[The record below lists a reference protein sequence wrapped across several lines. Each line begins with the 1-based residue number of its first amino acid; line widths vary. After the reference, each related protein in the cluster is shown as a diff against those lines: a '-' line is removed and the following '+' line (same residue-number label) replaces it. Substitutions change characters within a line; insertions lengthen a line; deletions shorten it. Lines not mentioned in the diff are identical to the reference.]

1 MTPLIRLAPT
11 LTKLS
16 DCEGSIVVTGSHGG
30 RYCGRLAIEERLRAV
45 IFHDA
50 GVGLDRAGIAAL
62 DILAERGIAA
72 AAASHRSCRIGDAED
87 MMDRGIISHANA
99 FAVACKVLSGL
110 DCATAAE
117 WLIGATLRD
126 ADPPDATESRST
138 ELPPG
143 ARRPLV
149 FVDSASLV
157 DAEADRGAVIVTGS
171 HGGLVGGDPKM
182 ALRVDGYAA
191 AFNDAGIGIDRAGLG
206 RLGPLD
212 ERGIAAV
219 TVAAMSAR
227 IGEARSTFEGK
238 ISAVNETARERGARE
253 GMRARELLMD
263 WVRSP

>member
-16 DCEGSIVVTGSHGG
+16 ECEGSVVVTGSHGG
-30 RYCGRLAIEERLRAV
+30 RYCGRLAIEARLRAV
-45 IFHDA
+45 IFNDA

-62 DILAERGIAA
+62 DLLAERGIAA

-87 MMDRGIISHANA
+87 MMERGIISFANA
-99 FAVACKVLSGL
+99 FAVACKVMAGL

-126 ADPPDATESRST
+126 ADPPEATESRLI

-157 DAEADRGAVIVTGS
+157 DAMADRGAVIVTGS
-171 HGGLVGGDPKM
+171 HGGLVGGDPHM

-206 RLGPLD
+206 RLGVLN
-212 ERGIAAV
+212 ERGIAAI

-227 IGEARSTFEGK
+227 IGEARSTFEGR
-238 ISAVNETARERGARE
+238 ISAVNETARRLGACE
-253 GMRARELLMD
+253 EMRASDVLSAWTLSE
-263 WVRSP
+263 